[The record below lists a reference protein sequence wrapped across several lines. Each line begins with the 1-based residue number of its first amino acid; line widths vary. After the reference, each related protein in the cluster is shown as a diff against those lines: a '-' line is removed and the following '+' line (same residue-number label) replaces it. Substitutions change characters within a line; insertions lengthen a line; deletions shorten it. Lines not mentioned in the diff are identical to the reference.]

1 MTLKSLPAALL
12 ATSILFLAA
21 TARAVP
27 KDPQRFT
34 VTVTG
39 KGTDV
44 ILIPG
49 LASSAKVWDATVK
62 QLAATHRV
70 HVLQIAGFAGSPA
83 GPNGADGEML
93 GPLVTEISAYASTL
107 KTPSIAGHSL
117 GGLLAL
123 EVAATRPDAVGRVLV
138 VDALPF
144 YPLLFNPAATVA
156 SAKPQAAAM
165 RDQMLSQTDD
175 TREAAARTA
184 ALRMSKSRAGRTAVA
199 GWSAASEPK
208 VVAKAMYETMT
219 TDARPALAK
228 IKSKTTVLYAWDAA
242 MGVPVERLDALYSTA
257 YAGLDGVRLQR
268 VDGSF
273 HFIMLDQPEAFA
285 KAVRIS
291 LCENDSSES

>member
-1 MTLKSLPAALL
+1 MNFKALPAAILV
-12 ATSILFLAA
+12 ASALFL
-21 TARAVP
+21 TAPAHA
-27 KDPQRFT
+27 KDPERFA

-39 KGTDV
+39 AGADI

-62 QLAATHRV
+62 QLSPDHRV

-93 GPLVTEISAYASTL
+93 GPLVTQISAYASKL

-123 EVAATRPDAVGRVLV
+123 EVAASRPDAVGRVLV

-156 SAKPQAAAM
+156 SVNTQAAAM
-165 RDQMLSQTDD
+165 RDQMLTQTGG
-175 TREAAARTA
+175 TREAAARTS
-184 ALRMSKSRAGRTAVA
+184 ALRMSKSTAGQTAVA
-199 GWSAASEPK
+199 GWSTASDPK
-208 VVAKAMYETMT
+208 VVAKAMHETMT

-228 IKSKTTVLYAWDAA
+228 IKSRTTVLYAWDAA
-242 MGVPVERLDALYSTA
+242 MGLPSARLDDLYTTA
-257 YAGLDGVRLQR
+257 YAGLAGVRLER
-268 VDGSF
+268 IDGSF

-291 LCENDSSES
+291 LCENESLGD